1 MYSNYHAGSAA
12 SYPAS
17 RKSKLV
23 SVLLSMIFPG
33 TGHLYIGQLPRGLG
47 FALLFIANI
56 MFIVMMAMSEL
67 PFKVPIL
74 VFLGLLLPVIYLVNL
89 FDSAHHTDA
98 VNAASRGYMPQS

>member
-1 MYSNYHAGSAA
+1 MYSNSERGAAA

-17 RKSKLV
+17 RKSKLL
-23 SVLLSMIFPG
+23 SVLLAMAFPG

-47 FALLFIANI
+47 FSMLFIANI
-56 MFIVMMAMSEL
+56 MFIVLMAMSEL
-67 PFKVPIL
+67 PFKVPVL

-98 VNAASRGYMPQS
+98 VNAASRGFMPHI